1 MKCPNCEKELEEG
14 KLYCSY
20 CGYEIQIVPDFEPE
34 IENSITQTLSG
45 IKEELEEKDS
55 GWDDDF
61 EKGMEKP
68 DLVGNLFAKLSP
80 YVKIL
85 KSKKQYSK
93 VFLISLVLFIMVAVF
108 VSVKLYQSNSYN
120 YQISKAVRLGEK
132 EKYVEAI
139 SYLERALQL
148 DNEDPNASLLL
159 ADYYEKQS
167 QEQDSLRVLQSIIA
181 NDRGTEEIYR
191 KLIELYERKKDFAA
205 VSELL
210 NACKD
215 EKILNSFLDYAA
227 LPPEFS
233 VTEGTYYEIVP
244 LKLIGNTS
252 GVIYYTLDG
261 SKPNENS
268 LIYESP
274 IFLESGDYKISAM
287 YINKYGVRSKVVKKE
302 YHIDVTRPYPP
313 EINLYSGTYKLPEMI
328 EIEVPEDCS
337 VHYTTDGS
345 EPTQDSNLYAGPI
358 PMPLGIS
365 HFKFIVISEAGVPS
379 DVVERSYEL
388 SFHYNLTYQ
397 DAVTAMM
404 DKLLELGIILDM
416 QGYVP
421 DMTGRNIYTCN
432 SAFTFGN
439 QAYYL
444 IIEQYEDA
452 QGTLFQSGNQFG
464 VNVLTGELC
473 HAVWDQYGHYNVTP
487 F

>member
-14 KLYCSY
+14 KLYCGY

-45 IKEELEEKDS
+45 IMEDLGEKDS
-55 GWDDDF
+55 VWDDDF

-68 DLVGNLFAKLSP
+68 DLLGNLLAKLSP
-80 YVKIL
+80 YVKIW
-85 KSKKQYSK
+85 KSKKQYSN
-93 VFLISLVLFIMVAVF
+93 VFFISLLVFIVIAVF
-108 VSVKLYQSNSYN
+108 GSVKLYQFNSYN
-120 YQISKAVRLGEK
+120 YQISKAVNLGEK

-167 QEQDSLRVLQSIIA
+167 QEQDSIRVLQSIIA
-181 NDRGTEEIYR
+181 NGKGTEEIYR
-191 KLIELYERKKDFAA
+191 KLIEIYEGKKDFAA
-205 VSELL
+205 ISALL
-210 NACKD
+210 NACQD

-252 GVIYYTLDG
+252 GTIYYTMDG
-261 SKPNENS
+261 STPSENS

-274 IFLESGDYKISAM
+274 VFLESGDYKISAM
-287 YINKYGVRSKVVKKE
+287 YINKYGVRSEVVKKE

-313 EINLYSGTYKLPEMI
+313 EINLYSGIYKLPEMI
-328 EIEVPEDCS
+328 EIEVPEGCT
-337 VHYTTDGS
+337 VHYTTDS
-345 EPTQDSNLYAGPI
+345 TEPTQDSNVYSGPI

-365 HFKFIVISEAGVPS
+365 HFKFIIISEAGVPS

-388 SFHYNLTYQ
+388 RFNYNLTYQ
-397 DAVTAMM
+397 DAVNSMM
-404 DKLLELGIILDM
+404 NKLLELGIILDLE
-416 QGYVP
+416 GHIK
-421 DMTGRNIYTCN
+421 DMEGRNLYTCN

-439 QAYYL
+439 QVYYL

-464 VNVLTGELC
+464 VNALTGEIC
-473 HAVWDQYGHYNVTP
+473 HAVWDDYGHYKVTP